1 MKLRKL
7 ILSLLAILPISSIAF
22 AADFQLNNV
31 DEPKCPEE
39 IEDEFLQRL
48 EDQQLP
54 LKYYRF
60 LRDHKIKST
69 EELLSEE
76 NEKLRKRLIEEYN
89 KDYVA
94 PMGRE
99 SGTISIM

>member
-22 AADFQLNNV
+22 AADFQLNKV

-94 PMGRE
+94 PMARE

>member
-22 AADFQLNNV
+22 AADFQLNNA

-60 LRDHKIKST
+60 YGIIRSNQQKT
-69 EELLSEE
+69 FV
-76 NEKLRKRLIEEYN
+76 R
-89 KDYVA
+89 
-94 PMGRE
+94 RE
-99 SGTISIM
+99 